1 MNVLVTGGAGYI
13 GTELVSLLTS
23 NSAVN
28 KVIIY
33 DNLSRQN
40 YNLFLGLKLHHH
52 RKIQFVKGELLDSR
66 SLRKVLKG
74 VDVVYHLAAKVT
86 TPFDSSDS
94 HGFEQVNHWGTAE
107 LVYAIEESSVRRFI
121 YTSSTGVYG
130 SSDAEVDESSAV
142 APQTFYAISK
152 MRGEEHVRRL
162 MGKIDTYVLR
172 CGNVYGYSKSMRF
185 DSVINK
191 FVFEANFNKLVTV
204 QGDGKQSRTFI
215 HIDQVSRAL
224 NALLQADV
232 TAGTYNLVDKTI
244 RVFDIV
250 DELKVLIPALEFIF
264 INQHLKLH
272 QLNVT
277 PNAMLNEALGV
288 RQSDSLREELEEFI
302 SRFSFGN

>member
-13 GTELVSLLTS
+13 GTELINLLTS
-23 NSAVN
+23 YSIVE

-40 YNLFLGLKLHHH
+40 YNLFLGLKLHYHKKVH
-52 RKIQFVKGELLDSR
+52 FVKGELLDSR
-66 SLRKVLKG
+66 SLRKVLKDI
-74 VDVVYHLAAKVT
+74 DVVYHLGAKVT

-107 LVYAIEESSVRRFI
+107 LVYAVEESNVRRFV

-130 SSDAEVDESSAV
+130 SADQEVDESSPV

-162 MGKIDTYVLR
+162 MGKIDTYILR

-191 FVFEANFNKLVTV
+191 FVFEANFNKMVTV

-215 HIDQVSRAL
+215 HIDQLSRAL
-224 NALLQADV
+224 NTLLTADV
-232 TAGTYNLVDKTI
+232 KGGTYNLVDKTI

-250 DELKVLIPALEFIF
+250 DELKQLIPALEFIF

-272 QLNVT
+272 QLNVKR
-277 PNAMLNEALGV
+277 NEQINEALGV
-288 RQSDSLREELEEFI
+288 RQSDSLREELEEFV
-302 SRFSFGN
+302 SRFSF